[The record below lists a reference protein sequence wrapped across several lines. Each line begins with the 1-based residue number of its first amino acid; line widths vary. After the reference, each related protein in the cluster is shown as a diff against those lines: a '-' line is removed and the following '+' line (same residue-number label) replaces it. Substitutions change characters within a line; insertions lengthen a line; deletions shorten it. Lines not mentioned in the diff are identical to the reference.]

1 MSKLKQHS
9 KAIAIGAAS
18 VLAIGAL
25 SSGSAVAA
33 AKIGA
38 NDIRSDAVRSKH
50 IKTGH
55 VKSSEIKDGSVK
67 ERDLSPW
74 VQGRLNETGKPGA
87 QGAKGEKGDPGAQG
101 PQGAEGAKGEKGDP
115 GAQGPQGAE
124 GAKGE
129 KGEKGDPATDVKGG
143 FAGKIE
149 DGAVIKNIGGKF
161 SEGKTQVGN
170 SMTLEPG
177 TYLINGYAGF
187 DRIDDKK
194 ASSPVLQLAIRS
206 ESGQEMGTAFTGEF
220 PTGNIEQSTSVTR
233 VVTIDE
239 TTKVNAFVFGYNADG
254 SSTGSGNYV
263 AGVSVTAVRV
273 G

>member
-55 VKSSEIKDGSVK
+55 VKSSEINDGTIRK
-67 ERDLSPW
+67 RDLAPG
-74 VQGRLNETGKPGA
+74 VQDKLDRTGKPGA
-87 QGAKGEKGDPGAQG
+87 RGAKGEKGDPGAQG

-115 GAQGPQGAE
+115 GARGPQ
-124 GAKGE
+124 GE